1 MRIDHKTDF
10 TSDVRS
16 LDASEIEEASGA
28 IGPLLIAM
36 AIGAAAGVVA
46 GVLTAPSK
54 GSGITWQQIMDTA
67 QGRPP
72 A

>member
-1 MRIDHKTDF
+1 MKINHKTDF
-10 TSDVRS
+10 AGDIRP
-16 LDASEIEEASGA
+16 LEAAEIEDASGA

-54 GSGITWQQIMDTA
+54 GSGMTWQQIIDTA